1 MAILVNRNT
10 RVITQG
16 ISGKAAQL
24 HTRMCRD
31 YSRGDE
37 CFVAAVEPQMAG
49 KEFDGMPVYGSVREA
64 GQRTGATVS
73 VIHVEQPLAAAAIE
87 EAVDAGLELVICVT
101 EGIPAAD
108 MGRIAAHMAG
118 RSTLLLGPGSHGII
132 TPGAI
137 KIGSMPG
144 HIFKKGR
151 VGIVTRSATLG
162 YEAAGELTALG
173 LGQSS
178 CVAIGDDP
186 GLGLQ
191 PIDVMKLFAADP
203 DTDAIIMIGETGG
216 DAEQIC
222 AHWVR
227 ENLKKPVVGYIPC
240 GKDDAREKRAIMEE
254 CGIVVAASAAEMGEL
269 LKSVLYEDFSW
280 MIS

>member
-1 MAILVNRNT
+1 MAILINRNT

-31 YSRGDE
+31 YGSGGA
-37 CFVAAVEPQMAG
+37 CFVAAVEPHLAG
-49 KEFDGMPVYGSVREA
+49 TEFDGMPVYGSVREA
-64 GQRTGATVS
+64 RQRTGATVS
-73 VIHVEQPLAAAAIE
+73 VIHAAPPLAAAAID

-108 MGRIAAHMAG
+108 LGRIAARTAG
-118 RSTLLLGPGSHGII
+118 GATRLLGPGSHGII

-144 HIFKKGR
+144 HIYKKGR
-151 VGIVTRSATLG
+151 VGIVSRSATLA
-162 YEAAGELTALG
+162 YEAAGELTGLG

-178 CVAIGDDP
+178 CVVLGDDP
-186 GLGLQ
+186 GVGLQ
-191 PIDVMKLFAADP
+191 LIDVMKLFGDDP
-203 DTDAIIMIGETGG
+203 DTDAIIMIGETEG

-222 AHWVR
+222 ARWVR
-227 ENLKKPVVGYIPC
+227 ESLKKPVVGFISC
-240 GKDDAREKRAIMEE
+240 GKDGAREKRAVMEE
-254 CGIVVAASAAEMGEL
+254 CGIVVAATAAEMGEL
-269 LKSVLYEDFSW
+269 VKSVLYEDFSW